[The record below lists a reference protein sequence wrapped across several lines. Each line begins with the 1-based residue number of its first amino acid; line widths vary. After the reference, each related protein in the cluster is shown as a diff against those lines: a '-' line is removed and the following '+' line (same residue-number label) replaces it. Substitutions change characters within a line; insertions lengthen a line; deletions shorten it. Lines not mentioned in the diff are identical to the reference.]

1 MIVWISIL
9 AVVAVGAGAYYV
21 ATKLQKAKQATFA
34 EEVRQKMASVR
45 DSSSDDTADR
55 MRDGDF

>member
-21 ATKLQKAKQATFA
+21 ATKLQKAKQATSA